1 MMDEFFFNS
10 SLITH
15 TLLLKTPNLQTMAGH
30 SHSSN
35 IKHRKGAQDAKKAKL
50 FTKLQREITVSAK
63 SGQADPDFN
72 ARLRN
77 AIIAARTNNMPK
89 DRIDSAIKKATF
101 AGEGEN
107 FEEIRYE
114 GYGSKGVAFIVQA
127 LTDNR
132 NRTAGEVRSIFTK
145 SGGGLGETGSVA
157 FMFNHIGLIEY
168 AAKVASEELMFEI
181 ALESGASDVSSN
193 QDWHIITCETEN
205 FSQVRDALIAKFGD
219 PATARLDWQPTVTV
233 ELDLENAG
241 KILKLVD
248 LLEDND
254 DVQLVTGNYI
264 IPDAVAEKL

>member
-1 MMDEFFFNS
+1 
-10 SLITH
+10 
-15 TLLLKTPNLQTMAGH
+15 MAGH
-30 SHSSN
+30 SQFAN

-50 FTKLQREITVSAK
+50 FTKLQREITVAAK
-63 SGQADPDFN
+63 TGQADPEFN

-89 DRIDSAIKKATF
+89 DRIDGAIKKATTV
-101 AGEGEN
+101 GEGEN

-114 GYGSKGVAFIVQA
+114 GYGPNGVAFIVQA

-145 SGGGLGETGSVA
+145 AGGSLGESGSVA
-157 FMFNHIGLIEY
+157 FMFDHIGLIEY
-168 AAKVASEELMFEI
+168 EAKIASEEQVFEV
-181 ALESGASDVSSN
+181 ALEAGAQDVVSN
-193 QDWHIITCETEN
+193 EQWHIITCATEN

-219 PATARLDWQPTVTV
+219 PITAKLDWRAKNLI
-233 ELDLENAG
+233 ELDLEMAG

-254 DVQLVTGNYI
+254 DVQLVAGNYVI
-264 IPDAVAEKL
+264 SDEVAGKL